1 MKKLLVVVIVLLI
14 SSLAYAG
21 QGSGGHGDA
30 GHAVHWG
37 YAGHQGPEH
46 WGELSHDYSAC
57 SEGENQ
63 SPINLA
69 GFVES
74 ELKPIEFN
82 YEVGG
87 NEVLNNGHTIQL
99 NFSPG
104 SNISVDGREF
114 ELKQYHFHAPSEN
127 HVNGESYPM
136 EAHLVHADK
145 AGNLAVVGVMFAEGE
160 TNTSLASVWSFMP
173 GIEGGKQNMPASVSA
188 DGILPAD
195 RDYYRFNGSLTT
207 PPCTEGV
214 LWLVMK
220 APVTASKDQIGKFA
234 KVMKH
239 PNNRPIQAI
248 NARAVLQ

>member
-46 WGELSHDYSAC
+46 WGELSHDY
-57 SEGENQ
+57 
-63 SPINLA
+63 
-69 GFVES
+69 
-74 ELKPIEFN
+74 

-127 HVNGESYPM
+127 HINGNSYPM

-145 AGNLAVVGVMFAEGE
+145 AGNLAVVGVMFVEGE

-173 GIEGGKQNMPASVSA
+173 GIEGGRQNLPAGVSA
-188 DGILPAD
+188 EGLLPAN

-220 APVTASKDQIGKFA
+220 MPVMASKDQIGKFVQ
-234 KVMKH
+234 VMKH
-239 PNNRPIQAI
+239 PNNRPIQPI
-248 NARAVLQ
+248 NARVVLQ